1 MKTCEYCNR
10 EIIYTVPYKI
20 CIVNC
25 GGLHCGH
32 TNAYLLADEDCRQ
45 VILKKK
51 EK

>member
-1 MKTCEYCNR
+1 MKTCESCNR
-10 EIIYTVPYKI
+10 EIIYTVPNKI

-32 TNAYLLADEDCRQ
+32 TNTYLLADEDCRQ